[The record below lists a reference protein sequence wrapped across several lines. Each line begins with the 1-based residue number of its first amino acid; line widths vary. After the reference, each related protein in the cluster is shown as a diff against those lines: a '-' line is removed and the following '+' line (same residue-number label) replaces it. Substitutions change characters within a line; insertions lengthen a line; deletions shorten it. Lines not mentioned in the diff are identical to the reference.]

1 MGTVWQT
8 PEDQLKVEDGR
19 EEVEIGEGSVLAS
32 YKKILGG
39 CNFFFFFLGYAVVVG
54 LLVVVV
60 VVKYHGTE

>member
-39 CNFFFFFLGYAVVVG
+39 CNFFFFFSWLRCSCGVIG
-54 LLVVVV
+54 GGGGGEIPW
-60 VVKYHGTE
+60 H